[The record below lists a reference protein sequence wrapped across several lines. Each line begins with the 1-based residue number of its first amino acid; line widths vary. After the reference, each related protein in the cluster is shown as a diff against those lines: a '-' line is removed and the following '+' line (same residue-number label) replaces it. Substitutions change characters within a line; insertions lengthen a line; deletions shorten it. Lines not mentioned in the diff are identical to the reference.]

1 MWRTCSLMSAKS
13 ELPASPTAQQHL
25 MTENTRR
32 LHRKANK
39 SRSQQ
44 RPKRKWREWS
54 HRRGSRKQ
62 RRRGKRV
69 MQESTRSETGG
80 LWRRRRSREN
90 GTAWREF
97 AESETGRKRRRGK
110 VRGGSEPRRTERAQM
125 PSDHLIAR
133 RKPGEVE
140 SRTAPALTPGGWD
153 TKQPFIC
160 HLGLQL
166 LCRTA
171 LKSRLCPLPQ

>member
-13 ELPASPTAQQHL
+13 ELPASPAAQQHL
-25 MTENTRR
+25 MTENTRQ
-32 LHRKANK
+32 LHRKANM

-54 HRRGSRKQ
+54 PRRGSRKQ
-62 RRRGKRV
+62 RREGKRV

-80 LWRRRRSREN
+80 LWRRRSREN
-90 GTAWREF
+90 GREF
-97 AESETGRKRRRGK
+97 AESETERKRRRGN
-110 VRGGSEPRRTERAQM
+110 VRGGSEPRWTERAQM
-125 PSDHLIAR
+125 LSDHLIGR

-160 HLGLQL
+160 HLCLQL
-166 LCRTA
+166 LCRVRTA
-171 LKSRLCPLPQ
+171 LKSRLCPVLQ